1 MRYAVLAGNQVVN
14 IAVATP
20 EFAASQGW
28 VECPEGVGIGWCF
41 DGVGDPVAPPVN
53 LEALASSARAQR
65 NGLLAESD
73 SQVLPDRWAAM
84 TTEQQTAWAVYRQA
98 LRDLPQ
104 QAGFPTTINW
114 PVKPE

>member
-41 DGVGDPVAPPVN
+41 DGVGDPIAPAVN
-53 LEALASSARAQR
+53 VEALAASARAQR
-65 NGLLAESD
+65 NVLLSESD
-73 SQVLPDRWAAM
+73 SQVLPDRWAVL
-84 TTEQQTAWAVYRQA
+84 TTEQQVLWADYRQA
-98 LRDLPQ
+98 LRDIPQ
-104 QAGFPTTINW
+104 QAGFPAAIVW
-114 PVKPE
+114 PVKP